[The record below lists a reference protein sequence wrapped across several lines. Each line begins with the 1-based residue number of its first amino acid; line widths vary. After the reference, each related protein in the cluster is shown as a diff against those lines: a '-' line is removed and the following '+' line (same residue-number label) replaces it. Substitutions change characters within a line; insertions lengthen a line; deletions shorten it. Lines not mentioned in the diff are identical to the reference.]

1 MNNIQSPQ
9 TNSHQTAEQLI
20 SDGRYKE
27 SKEILTKLLIEDP
40 SDHVA
45 THMLGLLA
53 KKTNQWNLAMAF
65 FTRAININEQYFLP
79 LTWSEELLIVNS
91 LIYLTQ

>member
-1 MNNIQSPQ
+1 MIDAFFRSASKRQTPFFKHSEMNNIQSPQ

-27 SKEILTKLLIEDP
+27 SKEISTKLLIEDP

-53 KKTNQWNLAMAF
+53 KKP
-65 FTRAININEQYFLP
+65 ING
-79 LTWSEELLIVNS
+79 T
-91 LIYLTQ
+91 